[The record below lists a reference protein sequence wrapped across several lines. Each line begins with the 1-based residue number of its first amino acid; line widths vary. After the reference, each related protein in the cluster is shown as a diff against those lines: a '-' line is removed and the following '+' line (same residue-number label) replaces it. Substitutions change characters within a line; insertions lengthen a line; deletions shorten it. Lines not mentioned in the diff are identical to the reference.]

1 MSYALLNAEQRVVC
15 AASLEIRRSTYA
27 RILNRQPDSLARICL
42 VGDRP
47 GPSAPGEQGYH
58 HTPFYSTK
66 HCSGWLNS
74 LLLLEGIPEDQ
85 LLWIN
90 STLHTGEKFD
100 SSLLDGWDIRAF
112 VLLGGAAEQWAR
124 GRGLRPLIKVDH
136 PQYWKR
142 FKSSQRYPL
151 LDVLGTSLNYLGG
164 RP

>member
-1 MSYALLNAEQRVVC
+1 MAYSNLNAAQRQDYSV
-15 AASLEIRRSTYA
+15 ALETRRDTYL
-27 RILNRQPDSLARICL
+27 RLLNRQPDSLARICI

-47 GPSAPGEQGYH
+47 GPSAPGDKDYH

-74 LLLLEGIPEDQ
+74 LLLLEGITDDR

-90 STLHTGEKFD
+90 STLYTGEKFD
-100 SSLLDGWDIRAF
+100 SALLDGWDIRAF
-112 VLLGGAAEQWAR
+112 VLLGGAAEKWAR
-124 GRGLRPLIKVDH
+124 GRGLHPLLKVDH

-151 LDVLGTSLNYLGG
+151 LDVLHTGLNYLGG